1 MCMGINF
8 VGKMTIG
15 LRWLLGFGFIFSSRK
30 FYCKMVLGI
39 LNIPLISYV
48 IRYFFMKVTWSPI
61 FKRKLK
67 ALYQFI
73 HCFKCR
79 KNGCKAKILNKNLK
93 VQFNAGRIHCYNFIL
108 WFLLYKIKDSI
119 LDMLHTYSKFLVISS
134 QSSNY

>member
-1 MCMGINF
+1 
-8 VGKMTIG
+8 
-15 LRWLLGFGFIFSSRK
+15 
-30 FYCKMVLGI
+30 
-39 LNIPLISYV
+39 
-48 IRYFFMKVTWSPI
+48 MKVTWSPI

-108 WFLLYKIKDSI
+108 WFLLYKIKDSL

-134 QSSNY
+134 KSSNYLIYISLIFKRLHRLSRIHPNETAEAIN